1 MNEIRGDLGWYG
13 ISDQQIEVFAEV
25 SEAQTYDTFSDSARV
40 SAVQSPI
47 KVEVLQKPEVIKP
60 GLLYQALVGETALPV
75 SWLAKKNTHVFT
87 TTVIA

>member
-25 SEAQTYDTFSDSARV
+25 FEVQTYDAFSDSARV

-47 KVEVLQKPEVIKP
+47 KVEVLQKPDVIKP
-60 GLLYQALVGETALPV
+60 GLLYQALVSETTLPV
-75 SWLAKKNTHVFT
+75 SCLVKLNTLVFI